1 MSSLYLQI
9 LNLNIVLFQLALVL
23 RSVSAAALL
32 STEKIGNVFVHSLS
46 ILRILLTGRKM
57 NELRE
62 KIWKQTKLYSIIHST
77 IHK

>member
-32 STEKIGNVFVHSLS
+32 SE
-46 ILRILLTGRKM
+46 RKNM
-57 NELRE
+57 KCLCIFFELKDYEFYWSENE
-62 KIWKQTKLYSIIHST
+62 
-77 IHK
+77 